1 MTRMRA
7 VRILLALILGVA
19 TPTLAS
25 LGYFWMTG
33 DPTFRPLGL
42 SKTALDS
49 FETERAKMDI
59 LAEVYWGQDAKASHS
74 KPEVRRMLSQA
85 IGAYDVDYRVNFN
98 TTAGDKISVVYV
110 VLGSRLGPYPIS
122 QAGRGI
128 GPAVSALRRNI
139 KAAELYPTG

>member
-42 SKTALDS
+42 SKVALDS

-59 LAEVYWGQDAKASHS
+59 LAEVLPQALAAARAKL
-74 KPEVRRMLSQA
+74 E
-85 IGAYDVDYRVNFN
+85 
-98 TTAGDKISVVYV
+98 
-110 VLGSRLGPYPIS
+110 
-122 QAGRGI
+122 
-128 GPAVSALRRNI
+128 
-139 KAAELYPTG
+139 EL